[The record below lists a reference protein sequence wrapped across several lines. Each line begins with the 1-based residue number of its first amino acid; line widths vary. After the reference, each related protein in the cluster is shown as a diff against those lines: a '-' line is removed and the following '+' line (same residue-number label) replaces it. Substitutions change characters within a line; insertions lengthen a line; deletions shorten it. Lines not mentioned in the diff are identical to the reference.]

1 MAWVGPLGGLVE
13 VRAPRGIAPSV
24 ARATTYRT
32 TLGGVRKAHQAPRAL
47 RQLAVDL
54 SYSTPEQV
62 ANLAAL
68 VSGEYGS
75 GPFWY
80 VDPWAAV
87 TNLLTPTAST
97 LEPGSWTTTGT
108 VTAAG
113 AVPLV
118 GGGRAGRSLAVAST
132 ADQVFLPR
140 RNGARDDVPVVPGRP
155 VTASVYATGAAVSVR
170 IQWVDAAGAGLS
182 SVTAGGSFAGPELGR
197 VAVSAMPP
205 PGAAAMYVV
214 AFGAS
219 RLARPAVTWTDEAR
233 GWYPGQGMPRC
244 LFPGLDTSV
253 VLAHDDPDGRGA
265 QHTFTVMEVG

>member
-1 MAWVGPLGGLVE
+1 MAWIGPLGALVE
-13 VRAPRGIAPSV
+13 VRTPRGLAPSV

-62 ANLAAL
+62 ATLAAL
-68 VSGEYGS
+68 VSGEYGP

-87 TNLLTPTAST
+87 TNLLTPAAST
-97 LEPGSWTTTGT
+97 LEPGSWTMTGT
-108 VTAAG
+108 VVAAG

-118 GGGRAGRSLAVAST
+118 GGGRAGRSLALAST

-140 RNGARDDVPVVPGRP
+140 RNGARDDVPVVPGRR

-170 IQWVDAAGAGLS
+170 IQWVDTAGAGIS
-182 SVTAGGSFAGPELGR
+182 IATAVGSFAGPALGR
-197 VAVSAMPP
+197 VAVTATPP
-205 PGAAAMYVV
+205 AGAAAMYVV

-219 RLARPAVTWTDEAR
+219 RIARPAVTWTDEAR

-244 LFPGLDTSV
+244 LVSGLDTNV
-253 VLAHDDPDGRGA
+253 VLAHDDTAGQGA
-265 QHTFTVMEVG
+265 QHTFAVTEVG